1 MTAVTAENVGR
12 RVKNRQNFEL
22 RHCTGKVLNSGWM
35 SLGVVRR
42 GWAEW
47 YDMSRR
53 TRKSI
58 GLVGLG
64 LIGNRV
70 REVLRHKGFQVFVWN
85 RTPRPVPNFVGAP
98 AELAEMCDFIQIFV
112 SDDDALLFVVKQLS
126 PALAAR
132 HVVIAHSTVSPHT
145 MTAAAEIVAR
155 RGARFAEAPF
165 TGSKEAAEKGEL
177 VYYVA
182 GEPEVV
188 REVRPLLQ
196 ASSKEILEM
205 GDIGQAT
212 AIKVATNMVTA
223 ATVQAA
229 AEALALVQATG
240 LSPEKFAAA
249 LQQNASYSKTLAM
262 KLPKMIEQNFE
273 RHFSVQHMLKDMQI
287 ASRLG
292 LTNHLELGVTAA
304 ARDRLME
311 QMQRGHGDEDY
322 SAVARKYVPEP
333 GKAGAEPELEL
344 FQRRSAET
352 KSQPKPETRSVIAEP
367 PAPVQPAI
375 HAAEIPVQPSAPPA
389 EPQLVRQQEPAAVE
403 PASLAAENG
412 TELGSDKPTGEAEPV
427 APPETA
433 LEALQSH
440 APAAPFLNPVEPA
453 GSPVQQAEQPAAE
466 VPEQAAQAFSSQSSD
481 QLPEDEPPQ
490 PRGFFSKLLRR
501 ANT

>member
-1 MTAVTAENVGR
+1 
-12 RVKNRQNFEL
+12 
-22 RHCTGKVLNSGWM
+22 
-35 SLGVVRR
+35 
-42 GWAEW
+42 
-47 YDMSRR
+47 MSRR
-53 TRKSI
+53 TRKNI

-132 HVVIAHSTVSPHT
+132 HVVIGHPTVSPHT
-145 MTAAAEIVAR
+145 MTAAAEIIAR
-155 RGARFAEAPF
+155 RGARFVEAPF

-188 REVRPLLQ
+188 REIRPLLQ
-196 ASSKEILEM
+196 ATSKEILEM

-240 LSPEKFAAA
+240 LPPEKFAAA
-249 LQQNASYSKTLAM
+249 IQQNATYSKTLAM

-322 SAVARKYVPEP
+322 SAVARKYAAEP

-344 FQRRSAET
+344 FQRRTAEPKAEPT
-352 KSQPKPETRSVIAEP
+352 PKPQPVVAEQ
-367 PAPVQPAI
+367 PAPVQAPAQSVEALAAASAGADR
-375 HAAEIPVQPSAPPA
+375 AAEVVRPEPA
-389 EPQLVRQQEPAAVE
+389 TVESMAAAVE
-403 PASLAAENG
+403 NKAESVTEKPLLG
-412 TELGSDKPTGEAEPV
+412 TEESV
-427 APPETA
+427 APGPA
-433 LEALQSH
+433 LEALQTH
-440 APAAPFLNPVEPA
+440 VPAAPFLNPVEAAGASAQQPGPA
-453 GSPVQQAEQPAAE
+453 MAETAVETPQEFLPESGQQLTETEQP
-466 VPEQAAQAFSSQSSD
+466 QA
-481 QLPEDEPPQ
+481 
-490 PRGFFSKLLRR
+490 RGFFSKLLRR

>member
-1 MTAVTAENVGR
+1 
-12 RVKNRQNFEL
+12 
-22 RHCTGKVLNSGWM
+22 
-35 SLGVVRR
+35 
-42 GWAEW
+42 
-47 YDMSRR
+47 MSRR
-53 TRKSI
+53 TRKNI
-58 GLVGLG
+58 GLIGLG

-98 AELAEMCDFIQIFV
+98 AELAEMCDFIQVFV

-126 PALAAR
+126 PALSAR
-132 HVVIAHSTVSPHT
+132 HVVIAHPTVSPHT
-145 MTAAAEIVAR
+145 MTSAAEIVER
-155 RGARFAEAPF
+155 RGARFIEAPF

-188 REVRPLLQ
+188 REARPLLE

-205 GDIGQAT
+205 GDVGQAT

-240 LSPEKFAAA
+240 LPVEKFASAM
-249 LQQNASYSKTLAM
+249 QQNASYSNTLAM
-262 KLPKMIEQNFE
+262 KLPKMIAQNFE

-292 LTNHLELGVTAA
+292 LANHLELGVTAA

-322 SAVARKYVPEP
+322 SAVARKYVVEG
-333 GKAGAEPELEL
+333 GKPSSEPELEL
-344 FQRRSAET
+344 FQRRTAEA
-352 KSQPKPETRSVIAEP
+352 KAEPKPQSPIKEQPRPVEAPAQTGEVVPAALAISQEAKTVTAEKAAAAEP
-367 PAPVQPAI
+367 KI
-375 HAAEIPVQPSAPPA
+375 
-389 EPQLVRQQEPAAVE
+389 AAVE
-403 PASLAAENG
+403 KTTESFGDESLGPE
-412 TELGSDKPTGEAEPV
+412 EKV
-427 APPETA
+427 APAGPA
-433 LEALQSH
+433 LEALQTH
-440 APAAPFLNPVEPA
+440 VPAAPFLNPVESAEAVAQQTEQSA
-453 GSPVQQAEQPAAE
+453 GDVAGQASQDFLSESGQQSVETE
-466 VPEQAAQAFSSQSSD
+466 
-481 QLPEDEPPQ
+481 EPQ
-490 PRGFFSKLLRR
+490 TRGFFSRLLRR